1 LTDSTDVILKTNVIN
16 VNTCCQKCAQADVCV
31 FFHYEPPLVPGNGVC
46 RLLTSLDKFTVDNTK
61 TSVDPS
67 YIGGK
72 CNPLAEVKN
81 DPHFVGA
88 EGTRFDFHGEL
99 NRSFCL
105 LTDRDL
111 HINMGIKG
119 YEDSRMAVG
128 GRRGISGVGSRG
140 GGGKRRHKLPIR
152 SWIRELYMTWRDPI
166 GRQHSVF
173 LKARDGKEQ
182 TRGER
187 GLIERMVLDGRPLT
201 PPTQVGQAVHGE
213 GTFHMVLAAAGPMG
227 DGRDRDTYRVRV
239 AGVASME
246 ISLHAAHP
254 LLQTAED
261 SYTHFNVYFKYLNN
275 TNAVHGVLGQTFR
288 GEVTWAKRAEEY
300 GLLTGLLRAPI
311 QADGETGRGFL
322 DGNVED
328 YATSAIDAADC
339 AFATAWN
346 EARKKV
352 REVPGEE
359 QGAYGVAEKEARG
372 EVEEAREESEEVRRE
387 IVTSLLMEGP
397 SAPPPGPLAT
407 TAAATAAT
415 AAPESCATM
424 ASLRVLALDQEGRPV
439 AFDTWH
445 DDMQLYLPSD
455 SKDSVS
461 LFDHASSAAPAPS
474 ATADSSTR
482 SQWLSRDATAR
493 LAICNHLLVTE
504 CAHFGENRT
513 TQALY
518 DAVIARYSSPATA
531 ARGRLLLP
539 YLFPELSAF
548 ATVADLVTHLRSS
561 DARYRAALP
570 AEFLPG
576 NPPPMYNTLYFVVTR
591 LPDSLRFV
599 RDHFLTLD
607 PTSLTVDLLEQ
618 HLLAAETSAVA
629 TSLFL
634 RTSVLLQLVRSA
646 AKARAR
652 VAGVVEEAAVV
663 VEMAV
668 GAVLGAAVE
677 VVEAVEVVAAV
688 GLVAAL
694 GALVAAVEAEEGV
707 AAVEAVGLV
716 VVGLDLGVEALV
728 VVGASSSS
736 VGERPSRPSS
746 STCGRPHTEHRC
758 FARHD
763 DAWRAEFGDDVE
775 RPRWAELLRSGV
787 AIFDLDCDAIL
798 STMYALS
805 FCAEGDCYRC
815 VPPDPG
821 IAAAA
826 LGASA
831 SSTPPGTAPAEAL
844 HTFTLDSGASRYF
857 FRDSTTLTPLP
868 APVPVRLADPSGDP
882 VVARSST
889 VLPCPAVPS
898 GSLSGLHLP
907 SFSTSLVSTA
917 ALQDAMV
924 TTTTPGGQ
932 RVSIC
937 MCTRTGRHLA
947 TFTCQPG
954 SSLYTLATEPPQV
967 AASAQVSALGQGSAP
982 SGVSQVDPLPGIAP
996 IQVAVGSGAAPGAA
1010 SGGAETGG
1018 ARSEGAGSRG
1028 AEPGGPAGASPRLT
1042 SQQLREW
1049 LVRRAH
1055 RRSGAPGAGGA
1066 GDTGVGGAAVATEAG
1081 GTGGTATTGPRGA
1094 RTSGAGAA
1102 GTGGVGCARAG
1113 DPTEPGAAGAGG
1125 AGAGVAGVGG
1135 PGVGGAGA
1143 ARAGGAG
1150 DTLRPRPY
1158 FVPLLQQV
1166 LGVPSS
1172 TSLTPPLL
1180 CPPLDQSQPPL
1191 QPASPLLAPSS
1202 SCQPRLV
1209 VLLVAQVPW

>member
-387 IVTSLLMEGP
+387 IVTSLLME
-397 SAPPPGPLAT
+397 AT
-407 TAAATAAT
+407 TATALAATTATAAL
-415 AAPESCATM
+415 ESCTTM
-424 ASLRVLALDQEGRPV
+424 ASLRVLAFDQEGRSV

-445 DDMQLYLPSD
+445 DDLQLYLLSN

-461 LFDHASSAAPAPS
+461 LFDHVSGAAPAPS
-474 ATADSSTR
+474 ATAD
-482 SQWLSRDATAR
+482 
-493 LAICNHLLVTE
+493 
-504 CAHFGENRT
+504 
-513 TQALY
+513 
-518 DAVIARYSSPATA
+518 
-531 ARGRLLLP
+531 
-539 YLFPELSAF
+539 
-548 ATVADLVTHLRSS
+548 VADLVTHLRSS
-561 DARYRAALP
+561 DARYGAALP
-570 AEFLPG
+570 AEFLAR
-576 NPPPMYNTLYFVVTR
+576 NPPPMYITLYFVVTR
-591 LPDSLRFV
+591 LPDSLCSV

-607 PTSLTVDLLEQ
+607 PASLTVDLLEQ
-618 HLLAAETSAVA
+618 HLLAAETVIVTIGLNVPKTKDGVHRRISAE
-629 TSLFL
+629 
-634 RTSVLLQLVRSA
+634 RLQTLIAFCSQL
-646 AKARAR
+646 K
-652 VAGVVEEAAVV
+652 
-663 VEMAV
+663 MTCYK
-668 GAVLGAAVE
+668 
-677 VVEAVEVVAAV
+677 
-688 GLVAAL
+688 
-694 GALVAAVEAEEGV
+694 
-707 AAVEAVGLV
+707 
-716 VVGLDLGVEALV
+716 LDLERLDVAYTRQVE
-728 VVGASSSS
+728 S
-736 VGERPSRPSS
+736 
-746 STCGRPHTEHRC
+746 
-758 FARHD
+758 HD
-763 DAWRAEFGDDVE
+763 
-775 RPRWAELLRSGV
+775 L
-787 AIFDLDCDAIL
+787 IK
-798 STMYALS
+798 Y
-805 FCAEGDCYRC
+805 
-815 VPPDPG
+815 
-821 IAAAA
+821 
-826 LGASA
+826 
-831 SSTPPGTAPAEAL
+831 
-844 HTFTLDSGASRYF
+844 
-857 FRDSTTLTPLP
+857 
-868 APVPVRLADPSGDP
+868 
-882 VVARSST
+882 
-889 VLPCPAVPS
+889 
-898 GSLSGLHLP
+898 
-907 SFSTSLVSTA
+907 
-917 ALQDAMV
+917 
-924 TTTTPGGQ
+924 
-932 RVSIC
+932 
-937 MCTRTGRHLA
+937 
-947 TFTCQPG
+947 
-954 SSLYTLATEPPQV
+954 
-967 AASAQVSALGQGSAP
+967 
-982 SGVSQVDPLPGIAP
+982 
-996 IQVAVGSGAAPGAA
+996 
-1010 SGGAETGG
+1010 
-1018 ARSEGAGSRG
+1018 
-1028 AEPGGPAGASPRLT
+1028 
-1042 SQQLREW
+1042 
-1049 LVRRAH
+1049 
-1055 RRSGAPGAGGA
+1055 
-1066 GDTGVGGAAVATEAG
+1066 
-1081 GTGGTATTGPRGA
+1081 
-1094 RTSGAGAA
+1094 
-1102 GTGGVGCARAG
+1102 
-1113 DPTEPGAAGAGG
+1113 
-1125 AGAGVAGVGG
+1125 
-1135 PGVGGAGA
+1135 
-1143 ARAGGAG
+1143 
-1150 DTLRPRPY
+1150 
-1158 FVPLLQQV
+1158 
-1166 LGVPSS
+1166 
-1172 TSLTPPLL
+1172 
-1180 CPPLDQSQPPL
+1180 
-1191 QPASPLLAPSS
+1191 
-1202 SCQPRLV
+1202 
-1209 VLLVAQVPW
+1209 